1 VTSLRSRIGSLLL
14 APALAACSF
23 SFSAGGPDYTKLEK
37 AITDKLNE
45 SYAPISRQVS
55 KVDCPTEATPKIGD
69 TFICNAD
76 IDGNEVRVQAKVTDD
91 KGNVDF
97 STLDVVFDLER
108 TATGLSHEISQ
119 DRGFAVTVT
128 CGDGLKVVEIGQ
140 SFECEAADPQG
151 VTRTV
156 KVTAG
161 APGETDHWEI
171 LDA

>member
-1 VTSLRSRIGSLLL
+1 MTFLVSKIGPLLL
-14 APALAACSF
+14 APALASCSF

-55 KVDCPTEATPKIGD
+55 SVDCPTDGTPKTGD
-69 TFICNAD
+69 TFVCNAD
-76 IDGNEVRVQAKVTDD
+76 IDGNKVRVQAKVTDD

-97 STLDVVFDLER
+97 STLDSVFDLER
-108 TATGLSHEISQ
+108 TAKGLSQEISKDQ
-119 DRGFAVTVT
+119 GFAVTVT
-128 CGDGLKVVEIGQ
+128 CGKGLKVVEIGKP
-140 SFECEAADPQG
+140 FECEAADPQG

-161 APGETDHWEI
+161 APGESDHWEI
-171 LDA
+171 LGA

>member
-1 VTSLRSRIGSLLL
+1 VTSFSPRIGLLLL
-14 APALAACSF
+14 APALASCQF

-45 SYAPISRQVS
+45 TYASITRQVS
-55 KVDCPTEATPKIGD
+55 SVGCPRDAMPKTGD

-76 IDGNEVRVQAKVTDD
+76 IDGNKVRVQAKVTDD

-97 STLDVVFDLER
+97 STLDVVFDLDR
-108 TATGLSHEISQ
+108 TAKGLTREISK

-128 CGDGLKVVEIGQ
+128 CGEGLKVVEIGK
-140 SFECEAADPQG
+140 SFECEAADPHG
-151 VTRTV
+151 DTRTV

-161 APGETDHWEI
+161 APGESDHWEI